1 MGTKFLAADADGDG
15 IADSGLWKLPIG
27 SIDGLTYYVAVRMVD
42 NNSAININTAWS
54 NRDFSPNGIV
64 FSQANANATYQYRYP
79 CYYFPSSIE
88 TIGWSSPSSTKPT
101 GREYGG

>member
-1 MGTKFLAADADGDG
+1 SKTVGGVKYPGLYPYGYIPVNPAGNPVPTLSRLGPTFLAADADGDG

-54 NRDFSPNGIV
+54 NRDFSLNGIV
-64 FSQANANATYQYRYP
+64 FSQANANATY
-79 CYYFPSSIE
+79 
-88 TIGWSSPSSTKPT
+88 
-101 GREYGG
+101 